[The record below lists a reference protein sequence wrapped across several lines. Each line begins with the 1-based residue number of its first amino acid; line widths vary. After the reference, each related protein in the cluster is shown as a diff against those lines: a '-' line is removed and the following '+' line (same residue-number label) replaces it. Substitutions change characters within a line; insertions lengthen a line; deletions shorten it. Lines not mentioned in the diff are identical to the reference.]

1 MHPIRANQSHSSAG
15 FLISP
20 RFLAKKPQFSLKAGV
35 FYIFKS
41 INNVKNPTNK
51 HQISA

>member
-41 INNVKNPTNK
+41 INNAKNPTNK
-51 HQISA
+51 H